1 MYKKPT
7 FLEQVAGHPV
17 TEGTMTLLAGATATT
32 LPIAA
37 LLPILTNTFAH
48 RRQQERLEAAIKEIT
63 LELERHNEQLEKLSD
78 EQYHVLSETISTM
91 FQTINPEKVAYL
103 KSAILNSLFIKDL
116 IPQESV
122 MLARIIRE
130 ISAEEVDFIFK
141 NNSFKYIRISNSDN
155 DRADTLL
162 IPHESRESL
171 IVAGLE
177 TIGVLEFGIGTM
189 GDGNSLRFS
198 KLTSKLL
205 TLLCE

>member
-17 TEGTMTLLAGATATT
+17 TESAMTLLAGATATT
-32 LPIAA
+32 LPVAA

-48 RRQQERLEAAIKEIT
+48 RRQQDRLEETVKEIT

-116 IPQESV
+116 VPQESV
-122 MLARIIRE
+122 MLARIIHE
-130 ISAEEVDFIFK
+130 ISAEEVDFIFR
-141 NNSFKYIRISNSDN
+141 NNSFKYIRISDYSSDQ
-155 DRADTLL
+155 ADTLL
-162 IPHESRESL
+162 IPRESRESL

-177 TIGVLEFGIGTM
+177 NIGVLEFGIGTM
-189 GDGNSLRFS
+189 GDGNSLCFS

>member
-7 FLEQVAGHPV
+7 FIEKLAGHPV
-17 TEGTMTLLAGATATT
+17 TEGTMTLIAGAAATT
-32 LPIAA
+32 QPIAA
-37 LLPILTNTFAH
+37 LLPILTNTLAH
-48 RRQQERLEAAIKEIT
+48 SRQQDRLEAAIKEIT
-63 LELERHNEQLEKLSD
+63 LKLEHHNEQLQKISD

-91 FQTINPEKVAYL
+91 FQTINPEKVSYL
-103 KSAILNSLFIKDL
+103 KSAIVNSLFIKNL

-141 NNSFKYIRISNSDN
+141 NNSFKYVRISDSVN
-155 DRADTLL
+155 DRVDTLL
-162 IPHESRESL
+162 IPRESRESL
-171 IVAGLE
+171 IVTGLE

-189 GDGNSLRFS
+189 GDGNSLCFS

-205 TLLCE
+205 DLLCE